1 MPYSSLDDANPA
13 IKGIDPPVT
22 LSQAN
27 TIAAMADAIE
37 EEGEADNPWAVA
49 IAQFKK
55 AYEVDDGKW
64 VKRERSMNPV
74 RQLWNQIKAAFE
86 PHLEEERAVGLG
98 QLFNQLDLALYE
110 SSDHGTAWLHD
121 LYRDD
126 DGSLFAIASE
136 RGKLYRVGLEF
147 AEDGATLGE
156 WVPVAEEF
164 KPVGE
169 ARTRTNIIRQANGRV
184 RWLSVSC
191 TSVLNRVGEIDSQA
205 LFDSFVE
212 HARDTGEYPYRTFY
226 HQGEALKTG
235 QADYMARD
243 GSVFITSGLYDDD
256 NPLAAAEIV
265 AREKD
270 PERWGESINYVPTSP
285 PELVEIAEG
294 VAVPVY
300 ASGIMRET
308 STLPTDKA
316 AAWFTATRDQEVRRM
331 RQDVMDALLELL
343 DGDEERA
350 AEFAKLVDGTNREI
364 TDAGLVSREADPGEG
379 GVGVQPATETPAEPQ
394 EPPEIA
400 REVNLDEA
408 AVALIAAQFA
418 AMLAPFQE
426 KLEALEKA
434 IGGTVDTQVQ
444 AVDEARQAR
453 EALDTRLKAM
463 ERDDED
469 KQRQWLADMPR
480 RETLTVTHRPREAN
494 RPDGDDEPAQ
504 PNPSAVLDAAGV
516 PAY

>member
-37 EEGEADNPWAVA
+37 AEGEADNAWATA

-55 AYEVDDGKW
+55 AYEVDGDKW

-98 QLFNQLDLALYE
+98 RLFNQLDLALYE
-110 SSDHGTAWLHD
+110 SPDHGMAWLHD
-121 LYRDD
+121 LYRAD

-147 AEDGATLGE
+147 NDEGATLGE
-156 WVPVAEEF
+156 WVSVSEEF
-164 KPVGE
+164 KPIE
-169 ARTRTNIIRQANGRV
+169 QPARTRTSVIRQADGRV

-191 TSVLNRVGEIDSQA
+191 TSVLNRVGEIDSKA

-212 HARDTGEYPYRTFY
+212 HARSTGEYPYRTFY

-265 AREKD
+265 AM
-270 PERWGESINYVPTSP
+270 ERDADKWGESIGYMPTAE
-285 PELVEIAEG
+285 PEMIEIADG
-294 VAVPVY
+294 VTIPVY
-300 ASGIMRET
+300 NAGVIREI
-308 STLPTDKA
+308 STLPNDSA
-316 AAWFTATRDQEVRRM
+316 AAWFTTIRTQEVMRM
-331 RQDVMDALLELL
+331 RPEVMSALVELLE
-343 DGDEERA
+343 GDEERA
-350 AEFAKLVDGTNREI
+350 KGFAALVDGTNREI
-364 TDAGLVSREADPGEG
+364 QEDDLVSREA
-379 GVGVQPATETPAEPQ
+379 ATEEPQ
-394 EPPEIA
+394 EPPAKTPDPGTPAPEIE
-400 REVNLDEA
+400 REVVLDQA
-408 AVALIAAQFA
+408 AVDLITAQFA
-418 AMLAPFQE
+418 EMLAPFTE
-426 KLEALEKA
+426 KIEGLEAQLSA
-434 IGGTVDTQVQ
+434 LTDGQS
-444 AVDEARQAR
+444 AAADEARQAR
-453 EALDTRLKAM
+453 EALDTRIKAV

-480 RETLTVTHRPREAN
+480 RETLNVTHRPREAN
-494 RPDGDDEPAQ
+494 RPDGGEEPAR
-504 PNPSAVLDAAGV
+504 PDPSAVLDAAGV

>member
-1 MPYSSLDDANPA
+1 MPYSSMDDVNPA

-27 TIAAMADAIE
+27 TIAAWADKIE
-37 EEGEADNPWAVA
+37 AEGEADNPWAVA

-98 QLFNQLDLALYE
+98 RLFNQLDLALYE
-110 SSDHGTAWLHD
+110 SSDHGMAWLHD

-147 AEDGATLGE
+147 NDEGATLGE
-156 WVPVAEEF
+156 WMPVSEEF

-169 ARTRTNIIRQANGRV
+169 TRTRTSVIRQADGRV

-226 HQGEALKTG
+226 HQGEALRTG

-243 GSVFITSGLYDDD
+243 GAVFITSGLYDDD

-265 AREKD
+265 AMERGAD
-270 PERWGESINYVPTSP
+270 RWGESIGYMPTAG
-285 PELVEIAEG
+285 PEMIEIADG
-294 VAVPVY
+294 VSIPVY
-300 ASGIMRET
+300 TVGVIREI
-308 STLPTDKA
+308 STLPNDSA
-316 AAWFTATRDQEVRRM
+316 AAWFTTIRTEEVRRM
-331 RQDVMDALLELL
+331 RADVFKALLELVE
-343 DGDEERA
+343 DDEEKAKGFA
-350 AEFAKLVDGTNREI
+350 ALVDNTNREI
-364 TDAGLVSREADPGEG
+364 EDNDMVSREAGEG
-379 GVGVQPATETPAEPQ
+379 EPQ
-394 EPPEIA
+394 EPPAKTPAPDPQGPAEIE
-400 REVNLDEA
+400 REVVLDEA
-408 AVALIAAQFA
+408 AVALITAQFA
-418 AMLAPFQE
+418 TMLAPFTE
-426 KLEALEKA
+426 KIEGLEAQLSALTAGGRASA
-434 IGGTVDTQVQ
+434 ICPPLG
-444 AVDEARQAR
+444 
-453 EALDTRLKAM
+453 LK
-463 ERDDED
+463 
-469 KQRQWLADMPR
+469 
-480 RETLTVTHRPREAN
+480 
-494 RPDGDDEPAQ
+494 
-504 PNPSAVLDAAGV
+504 
-516 PAY
+516 

>member
-1 MPYSSLDDANPA
+1 VPYSSMDDVNPA

-27 TIAAMADAIE
+27 TIAAWADKIE
-37 EEGEADNPWAVA
+37 AEGEADNPWAVA

-98 QLFNQLDLALYE
+98 RLFNQLDLALYE
-110 SSDHGTAWLHD
+110 SSDHGMAWLHD

-147 AEDGATLGE
+147 NDEGATLGE
-156 WVPVAEEF
+156 WMPVSEEF

-169 ARTRTNIIRQANGRV
+169 TRTRTSVIRQADGRV

-226 HQGEALKTG
+226 HQGEALRTG

-243 GSVFITSGLYDDD
+243 GAVFITSGLYDDD

-265 AREKD
+265 AMERGAD
-270 PERWGESINYVPTSP
+270 RWGESIGYMPTAG
-285 PELVEIAEG
+285 PEMIEIADG
-294 VAVPVY
+294 VSIPVY
-300 ASGIMRET
+300 TVGVIREI
-308 STLPTDKA
+308 STLPNDSA
-316 AAWFTATRDQEVRRM
+316 AAWFTTIRTQEVRRM
-331 RQDVMDALLELL
+331 RADVFKALLELVE
-343 DGDEERA
+343 DDEEKAKGFA
-350 AEFAKLVDGTNREI
+350 ALVDGTNREI
-364 TDAGLVSREADPGEG
+364 ADAGLVSRETGEG
-379 GVGVQPATETPAEPQ
+379 ETQEPPASETPDPAP
-394 EPPEIA
+394 EPPEIE
-400 REVNLDEA
+400 REVVLDQA
-408 AVALIAAQFA
+408 AVDLITAQFA
-418 AMLAPFQE
+418 AMLAPFTE
-426 KLEALEKA
+426 KIEGLEAQLSA
-434 IGGTVDTQVQ
+434 LTAGQS
-444 AVDEARQAR
+444 AAADEARQAR
-453 EALDTRLKAM
+453 EALDTRIKAV
-463 ERDDED
+463 ERNEDE

-494 RPDGDDEPAQ
+494 ASDGDEPAR
-504 PNPSAVLDAAGV
+504 PDPSAVLDAAGV

>member
-1 MPYSSLDDANPA
+1 MPYTSLDDANPA

-27 TIAAMADAIE
+27 TIAAWADKIE
-37 EEGEADNPWAVA
+37 AEGEADNPWAVA

-98 QLFNQLDLALYE
+98 RLFNQLDLALYE
-110 SSDHGTAWLHD
+110 SSDHGMAWLHD

-147 AEDGATLGE
+147 NDEGATLGE
-156 WVPVAEEF
+156 WMPVSEEF

-169 ARTRTNIIRQANGRV
+169 TRTRTSVIRQADGRV

-226 HQGEALKTG
+226 HQGEALRTG

-243 GSVFITSGLYDDD
+243 GAVFITSGLYDDD

-265 AREKD
+265 AMERGAD
-270 PERWGESINYVPTSP
+270 RWGESIGYMPTAG
-285 PELVEIAEG
+285 PEMIEIADG
-294 VAVPVY
+294 VSIPVY
-300 ASGIMRET
+300 TVGVIREI
-308 STLPTDKA
+308 STLPNDSA
-316 AAWFTATRDQEVRRM
+316 AAWFTTIRTQEVRRM
-331 RQDVMDALLELL
+331 RADVFKALLELVE
-343 DGDEERA
+343 DDEEKAKGFA
-350 AEFAKLVDGTNREI
+350 ALVDGTNREI
-364 TDAGLVSREADPGEG
+364 ADAGLVSRETGEG
-379 GVGVQPATETPAEPQ
+379 ETQEPPASETPDPAP
-394 EPPEIA
+394 EPPEIE
-400 REVNLDEA
+400 REVVLDQA
-408 AVALIAAQFA
+408 AVDLITAQFA
-418 AMLAPFQE
+418 AMLAPFTE
-426 KLEALEKA
+426 KIEGLEAQLSA
-434 IGGTVDTQVQ
+434 LTAGQS
-444 AVDEARQAR
+444 AAADEARQAR
-453 EALDTRLKAM
+453 EALDTRIKAV
-463 ERDDED
+463 ERNEDE

-494 RPDGDDEPAQ
+494 ASDGDEPAR
-504 PNPSAVLDAAGV
+504 PGPSAVLDAAGV
-516 PAY
+516 PQY